1 MNFCSA
7 FFYPQ
12 TLQLIFLPFTLRY
25 LTHFAFPSMT
35 GEWGHQRGLGVPAL
49 IAAEEFLGRGSRRG
63 HSSSALQTPFC
74 PEQPRALAAD
84 ISLALA

>member
-1 MNFCSA
+1 M
-7 FFYPQ
+7 
-12 TLQLIFLPFTLRY
+12 
-25 LTHFAFPSMT
+25 
-35 GEWGHQRGLGVPAL
+35 RGLGVPAL